1 MSKQTLTKTS
11 ERFPALFDDFFR
23 PWNEWFDN
31 DSNFLGR
38 TGRIPSVNIT
48 ENKDEYNVSLA
59 VPGMKKDDFK
69 IDLSGNLLTVSCE
82 KEEKKKGKDG
92 QYSHEE
98 YNYSSFTRSFTLPED
113 VDKENID
120 AHYED
125 GVLNIKLSKK
135 EEARKIKTVKQIY
148 VS

>member
-1 MSKQTLTKTS
+1 MTTKALTKGGLMLPTLLDDYLL
-11 ERFPALFDDFFR
+11 PFD
-23 PWNEWFDN
+23 EWFDG
-31 DSNFLGR
+31 SGISR
-38 TGRIPSVNIT
+38 RITMPSVNIT
-48 ENKDEYNVSLA
+48 ENKDDFNVALA

-92 QYSHEE
+92 TYSHEE
-98 YNYSSFTRSFTLPED
+98 YNYSSFSRSFTLPED

-120 AHYED
+120 AHYQD

-135 EEARKIKTVKQIY
+135 EEARKNKTVKQIY

>member
-1 MSKQTLTKTS
+1 MTTKALTKGGLML
-11 ERFPALFDDFFR
+11 PKLFDDYLLPFDG
-23 PWNEWFDN
+23 WFDGTGMI
-31 DSNFLGR
+31 GR
-38 TGRIPSVNIT
+38 RLTIPSVNIT
-48 ENKDEYNVSLA
+48 ENKDDFNVSLA

-125 GVLNIKLSKK
+125 GVLSIKLSKK